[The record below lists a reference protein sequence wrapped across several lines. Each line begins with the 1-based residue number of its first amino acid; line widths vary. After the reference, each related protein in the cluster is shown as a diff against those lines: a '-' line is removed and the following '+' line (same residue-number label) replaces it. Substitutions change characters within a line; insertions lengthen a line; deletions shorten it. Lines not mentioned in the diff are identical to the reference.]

1 MKGINHNMAK
11 KDNKKIIH
19 NVTSVLLCLILIPVI
34 LINLTLIF
42 KGFSSND
49 SLPDVVG
56 YRPVIVLSGSMEPT
70 FDAGDMILLEPAK
83 EPENLQKDDVIAYL
97 IGGKVTTHRIVQVTE
112 LEGKKMYITKGDY
125 NNIEDRIPVEPT
137 QIQGIYNGKRI
148 PNLGNIMMFMQSNM
162 GILVCLGIP
171 FAGYILWDI
180 LKRRKDSNKKT
191 AELEAELAKLK
202 AEQESNKSD
211 NKEEVQEESSET

>member
-1 MKGINHNMAK
+1 MEK

-19 NVTSVLLCLILIPVI
+19 NITSALLCLILVPVI

-49 SLPDVVG
+49 ALPDVMG

-83 EPENLQKDDVIAYL
+83 DPDNLQKDDIIAYL
-97 IGGKVTTHRIVQVTE
+97 VGGKVTTHRIVQISE
-112 LEGKKMYITKGDY
+112 LEGRKMYITKGDY
-125 NNIEDRIPVEPT
+125 NNIEDRIPVEPS
-137 QIQGIYNGKRI
+137 QIQGVYNGKRI
-148 PNLGNIMMFMQSNM
+148 PSLGNIMMFMQSNM
-162 GILVCLGIP
+162 GIVVFLGVP

-191 AELEAELAKLK
+191 AQLEAELAKLK
-202 AEQESNKSD
+202 AEQESRESD
-211 NKEEVQEESSET
+211 NKEEEVQDESSEA

>member
-1 MKGINHNMAK
+1 MEKSDSK
-11 KDNKKIIH
+11 KKVHSIL
-19 NVTSVLLCLILIPVI
+19 SVVLCLILIPVI

-49 SLPDVVG
+49 EMPDVIG

-70 FDAGDMILLEPAK
+70 FNTGDMILLEPAK
-83 EPENLQKDDVIAYL
+83 DPENLQKDDVIAYL
-97 IGGKVTTHRIVQVTE
+97 VGGKVTTHRIVQVTE

-125 NNIEDRIPVEPT
+125 NNIEDRIPVEPS
-137 QIQGIYNGKRI
+137 QIQGVYNGKRI

-162 GILVCLGIP
+162 GILVFLGVP

-180 LKRRKDSNKKT
+180 FKRRKDSNKKT
-191 AELEAELAKLK
+191 AQLEAELAKLK
-202 AEQESNKSD
+202 AEQE
-211 NKEEVQEESSET
+211 NKEKETQNDETSET

>member
-1 MKGINHNMAK
+1 MEKSDSK
-11 KDNKKIIH
+11 KKIHSIL
-19 NVTSVLLCLILIPVI
+19 SVVLCLILIPVI

-49 SLPDVVG
+49 EIPDVIG

-70 FDAGDMILLEPAK
+70 FNTGDMILLEPAK
-83 EPENLQKDDVIAYL
+83 DPENLQKDDVIAYL
-97 IGGKVTTHRIVQVTE
+97 VGGKVTTHRIVQITE

-125 NNIEDRIPVEPT
+125 NNIEDRIPVEPS
-137 QIQGIYNGKRI
+137 QIQGVYNGKRI

-162 GILVCLGIP
+162 GILVFLGVP

-180 LKRRKDSNKKT
+180 FKRRKDSNKKT
-191 AELEAELAKLK
+191 AQLEAELAKLK
-202 AEQESNKSD
+202 ADKE
-211 NKEEVQEESSET
+211 NKEKETQNDETSET

>member
-1 MKGINHNMAK
+1 MEK

-19 NVTSVLLCLILIPVI
+19 NITSALLCLILVPII

-49 SLPDVVG
+49 SLPDVIG

-70 FDAGDMILLEPAK
+70 FDAGDMILLEPAND
-83 EPENLQKDDVIAYL
+83 PENLQKDDVIAYL
-97 IGGKVTTHRIVQVTE
+97 VGGKVTTHRIVQVTE

-125 NNIEDRIPVEPT
+125 NNIEDRIPVEPS

-180 LKRRKDSNKKT
+180 FKRRKDSNKKT
-191 AELEAELAKLK
+191 AKLEAELAKLK
-202 AEQESNKSD
+202 AEQESKNVA
-211 NKEEVQEESSET
+211 NKEEEIQDESSET

>member
-1 MKGINHNMAK
+1 MEKNDSK
-11 KDNKKIIH
+11 KKIHGII
-19 NVTSVLLCLILIPVI
+19 SMLLCLILIPVI

-49 SLPDVVG
+49 EIPDVIG

-70 FDAGDMILLEPAK
+70 FNTGDMILLESVK
-83 EPENLQKDDVIAYL
+83 DTDDLQKDDVIAYL
-97 IGGKVTTHRIVQVTE
+97 VGGKVTTHRIVQVTE

-125 NNIEDRIPVEPT
+125 NNIEDRIPVEPS
-137 QIQGIYNGKRI
+137 QIQGVYNGKRI

-162 GILVCLGIP
+162 GILVFLGVP

-180 LKRRKDSNKKT
+180 FKRRKDSNKKT
-191 AELEAELAKLK
+191 AQLEVELAKLK
-202 AEQESNKSD
+202 AEQEIKNED
-211 NKEEVQEESSET
+211 IAQNDETNDT